1 MDKDLEL
8 AMNNAYDIIIDYAT
22 IDQLIDKQPNQPI
35 YLAFDPEKMEQDD
48 YWDDTI
54 DSMIEYFILTVI
66 ILIYTMVLLAIWEV
80 LHTVKHLLLHQDFK
94 KMLL

>member
-54 DSMIEYFILTVI
+54 DSMIEYFILTEEYEECSK
-66 ILIYTMVLLAIWEV
+66 LKELL
-80 LHTVKHLLLHQDFK
+80 
-94 KMLL
+94 

>member
-22 IDQLIDKQPNQPI
+22 IDQLIDRQPNQPI

-54 DSMIEYFILTVI
+54 DNMIEYFILTEEYEKCSK
-66 ILIYTMVLLAIWEV
+66 LKELL
-80 LHTVKHLLLHQDFK
+80 
-94 KMLL
+94 

>member
-54 DSMIEYFILTVI
+54 DNMIEYFIFTEEYEKCSKLKE
-66 ILIYTMVLLAIWEV
+66 LL
-80 LHTVKHLLLHQDFK
+80 
-94 KMLL
+94 

>member
-54 DSMIEYFILTVI
+54 DNMIEYFILTEEYEKCSK
-66 ILIYTMVLLAIWEV
+66 LKELL
-80 LHTVKHLLLHQDFK
+80 
-94 KMLL
+94 

>member
-54 DSMIEYFILTVI
+54 DSMIEYFILTEEYEKCSK
-66 ILIYTMVLLAIWEV
+66 LKELL
-80 LHTVKHLLLHQDFK
+80 
-94 KMLL
+94 